1 MDYCTDFNERGHGY
15 GKDTCSDDQLI
26 WERFYRAASR
36 RTKKRGLTRGLIV
49 TDSFLY
55 KSGAADRVGSCLLM
69 AGLEYA
75 VYYLVQPNPTIE
87 VVEEC
92 LKAAVALEIDV
103 LVAVGGG
110 SAIDTAKAVSI
121 VLANGGQVKDYE
133 GVGKSRSQESLL

>member
-1 MDYCTDFNERGHGY
+1 M
-15 GKDTCSDDQLI
+15 
-26 WERFYRAASR
+26 
-36 RTKKRGLTRGLIV
+36 
-49 TDSFLY
+49 Y

-121 VLANGGQVKDYE
+121 VLANGGQVRDYE
-133 GVGKSRSQESLL
+133 VGKSRKPGIPIVAVNTTASTGSEGNILFIII